1 MEEERWAIWQSN
13 VRYALH
19 QCVATLQCR
28 FQNINANTC
37 LLCPASGQWSLF
49 FFCICSNSLWH
60 NAYTLAEG
68 GADGPTY
75 EALWRFWEIYVWKCH
90 GWNVTYWVC
99 MFHIDFPSSRGKE
112 VCDSDVCAEMSAHWY
127 QIRAEQQNTED
138 GGHGYLLRVVEAIG
152 VCEGVVSCV
161 QSGRCCESAT
171 FKTED
176 EKIESFIQQ
185 YIWDKCLKIKYWALL

>member
-49 FFCICSNSLWH
+49 FFCICSNPLWH

-127 QIRAEQQNTED
+127 QIRSEQSSRTRRTEATATCCV
-138 GGHGYLLRVVEAIG
+138 LLKPLEFVRELFPAYSPDVVVKVPPLRQRTKKLSLLYNSI
-152 VCEGVVSCV
+152 
-161 QSGRCCESAT
+161 SGTSAW
-171 FKTED
+171 K
-176 EKIESFIQQ
+176 
-185 YIWDKCLKIKYWALL
+185 

>member
-1 MEEERWAIWQSN
+1 MKCNILSLHVSYRFSKQQGERGL
-13 VRYALH
+13 RFR
-19 QCVATLQCR
+19 CMCR
-28 FQNINANTC
+28 
-37 LLCPASGQWSLF
+37 
-49 FFCICSNSLWH
+49 
-60 NAYTLAEG
+60 
-68 GADGPTY
+68 
-75 EALWRFWEIYVWKCH
+75 
-90 GWNVTYWVC
+90 
-99 MFHIDFPSSRGKE
+99 
-112 VCDSDVCAEMSAHWY
+112 DVCALIPD